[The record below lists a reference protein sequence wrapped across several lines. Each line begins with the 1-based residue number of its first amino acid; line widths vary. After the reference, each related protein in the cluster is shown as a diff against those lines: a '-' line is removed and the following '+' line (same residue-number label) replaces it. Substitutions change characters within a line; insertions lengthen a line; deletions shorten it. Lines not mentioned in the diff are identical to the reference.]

1 MKTVQVRVKPGSKK
15 GQMVQAALDG
25 SLLVYLR
32 EPAVDGQANAALIKI
47 LAEHFGVS
55 KSQVRIVQGRT
66 SRTKVVEVN

>member
-1 MKTVQVRVKPGSKK
+1 
-15 GQMVQAALDG
+15 MVQAALDG